1 MGRIG
6 HPNQSR
12 SVGGK
17 ESITSELYRRRHD
30 RATKQLHEA
39 RSSPH
44 PPPLLQ
50 SKTKTQ
56 NPLPTPHPTPHLL
69 LLLRRRELAGAG
81 AGAGAVGAPLH
92 APQGAGQHLLASPRA
107 LDAVARRAGVGP
119 GDTVLEVGP
128 GTGNLT
134 VRLLA
139 LARRVVAVEVDPR
152 MVDALRDR
160 VSRLGLLDRL
170 TVISGDAMKTEFPE
184 FDLCVANIP
193 YGISSPLIGKLLFGP
208 CHFRS
213 ATLLLQKEFARRLVA
228 VPGDS
233 EYNRLA
239 ANVRLVANVELLMD
253 VSKKDFIP
261 CPKVDSSLVK
271 IRPKAEVPAVDLDEW
286 LAFTRTCFSKKNK
299 TLGAIFKQKKK
310 IIELFRRSHSERQ
323 EDNRRVNGGCDDL
336 DDDGEDDD
344 DGYAG
349 SKIEEKVGE
358 DASEVS
364 LFKKKIV
371 GILNAGDLARSD
383 LQNYLM
389 KSCCICF
396 SFSTK
401 RVYCFISKACKI
413 SSLLQQ

>member
-1 MGRIG
+1 MIA
-6 HPNQSR
+6 Q
-12 SVGGK
+12 
-17 ESITSELYRRRHD
+17 
-30 RATKQLHEA
+30 
-39 RSSPH
+39 RSSSTMQGVH
-44 PPPLLQ
+44 
-50 SKTKTQ
+50 
-56 NPLPTPHPTPHLL
+56 HILL
-69 LLLRRRELAGAG
+69 LSSRAKPKPKTLSQPLIQRRTSSSAAADSPERERWER
-81 AGAGAVGAPLH
+81 PFTLH
-92 APQGAGQHLLASPRA
+92 RARGQHLLASPRA

-213 ATLLLQKEFARRLVA
+213 ATLLLQKEFARRLVS

-344 DGYAG
+344 DGYAR

-371 GILNAGDLARSD
+371 GILNAGG
-383 LQNYLM
+383 
-389 KSCCICF
+389 F
-396 SFSTK
+396 GEK
-401 RVYCFISKACKI
+401 RPSKL
-413 SSLLQQ
+413 SNEELLHLLQLLNQEGVLFH